1 MQPLKSGSSC
11 QQRPWFFPVILR
23 LPDTLKETM
32 PAAQSRAIEKLHLM
46 RFYNVLSKG
55 DIIEFKA
62 HLWSVLGFHHRPL
75 VKGLPGQDQC
85 PVIVTEYIGAA
96 AEWITLVGTK
106 VGIPTSLAT
115 HWFEWINS
123 EVAIPT
129 CLSRLVNRIYER
141 CKIAP

>member
-1 MQPLKSGSSC
+1 MSKRDLLLDATPQERVIVSTKTL
-11 QQRPWFFPVILR
+11 FFPVILR

-32 PAAQSRAIEKLHLM
+32 PAAQFRAIEKLHSM
-46 RFYNVLSKG
+46 HFYNVPSKG

-96 AEWITLVGTK
+96 AE
-106 VGIPTSLAT
+106 
-115 HWFEWINS
+115 
-123 EVAIPT
+123 
-129 CLSRLVNRIYER
+129 
-141 CKIAP
+141 